1 MTSEFRSALPGL
13 RLRHSLTG
21 DRSLAPQPSSVLG
34 GRTYL
39 WLTSFISAPRAAEM
53 ICNASAVCFQWYL
66 YSIQSWPG
74 ILNEVNIIHVKL
86 TGMFKYNPGIY
97 TCCGCVINFIGHYM
111 PVFTSFRV
119 FRI

>member
-1 MTSEFRSALPGL
+1 MTSELRSALPGF

-39 WLTSFISAPRAAEM
+39 WWLTSFISAPMAAKM

-66 YSIQSWPG
+66 YSIQPWRG
-74 ILNEVNIIHVKL
+74 ILNEVNSIHVKL
-86 TGMFKYNPGIY
+86 PGIFKYNPGICNY
-97 TCCGCVINFIGHYM
+97 CGFVINFIGHYM
-111 PVFTSFRV
+111 VFTSFRA